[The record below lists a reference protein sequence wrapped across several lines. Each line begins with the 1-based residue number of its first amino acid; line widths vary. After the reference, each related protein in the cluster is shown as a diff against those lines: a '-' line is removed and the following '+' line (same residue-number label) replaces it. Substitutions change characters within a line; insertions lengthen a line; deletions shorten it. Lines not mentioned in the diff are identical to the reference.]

1 MAGRRSDQRECA
13 RLKAYYDVV
22 SRLVKDLDLE
32 GDGWVSNERY
42 EEVKGKCNDLQ
53 RHWDVNG
60 NGGLFPFQNGAPSWF
75 LS

>member
-1 MAGRRSDQRECA
+1 MEQHQREYT
-13 RLKAYYDVV
+13 RLKAYDDVV
-22 SRLVKDLDLE
+22 SHLTKELHLE

-42 EEVKGKCNDLQ
+42 EEVKGKCDELQ

-60 NGGLFPFQNGAPSWF
+60 NGGLFPFQDGAPSWF